1 MPDFLFQI
9 KQLDGMPSNICNKCA
24 TRAEEVFDFIQAV
37 LKTQNYLSGSNE
49 DLPVDIKREKNW

>member
-1 MPDFLFQI
+1 
-9 KQLDGMPSNICNKCA
+9 MPSNICNKCA
-24 TRAEEVFDFIQAV
+24 ARSEEVFDFIQAV